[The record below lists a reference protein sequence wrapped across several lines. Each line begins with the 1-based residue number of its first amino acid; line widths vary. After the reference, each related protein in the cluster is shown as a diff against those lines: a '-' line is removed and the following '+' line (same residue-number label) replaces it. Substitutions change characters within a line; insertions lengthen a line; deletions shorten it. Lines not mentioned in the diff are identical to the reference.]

1 MRPIDVAD
9 SSQFTNGM
17 PDIATQI
24 NGFEIMQKSVGDC
37 SVLSSLAVAAHFE
50 MKNKYQKKLISH
62 NIYPQD
68 QVGNPIYNPAGQY
81 VVKLFINGCWRGVTI
96 DDYFPRSKYNSWSG
110 AYSGR
115 GKLWV

>member
-9 SSQFTNGM
+9 SSQFINGM

-50 MKNKYQKKLISH
+50 MKNKY
-62 NIYPQD
+62 
-68 QVGNPIYNPAGQY
+68 
-81 VVKLFINGCWRGVTI
+81 
-96 DDYFPRSKYNSWSG
+96 
-110 AYSGR
+110 
-115 GKLWV
+115 